1 MYKLLGAKSMK
12 IVFTFPGQGAQ
23 TPGMLSDV
31 QDYVNQ
37 VKENIGITLRDDKDA
52 FQSTFWVQLALF
64 VKGVAAARELMKQG
78 IQPQFVAGHS
88 IGAFA
93 AAVIAGVLT
102 FDDAIKLVYQ
112 RAKLT
117 EEAYPDGYGMGVIS
131 GLTEREVKKV
141 VELSHTEA
149 LPVYLSNINAE
160 QQIAVSGSV
169 EGIHTAFQHAQKLG
183 ARKTTMLK
191 VAIPSHCPLMAD
203 VSQELLKLVGTF
215 TLNNPK
221 IPYLANHTGRILRQK
236 NKIAEDLALN
246 VAYPVRWHDMAEI
259 CVESGADTFV
269 EMPPGNVL
277 TNLVKQAHGT
287 TRQITVGEVG
297 LEAARYLLNKWK
309 EQAE

>member
-23 TPGMLSDV
+23 VPGMLSDV
-31 QDYVNQ
+31 PDYVNQ
-37 VKENIGITLRDDKDA
+37 VKESIGITLRDDKEA

-64 VKGVAAARELMKQG
+64 VKGVAAARELMEKG
-78 IQPQFVAGHS
+78 ITPQFVAGHS

-112 RAKLT
+112 RAKRT
-117 EEAYPDGYGMGVIS
+117 EEAYPEGYGMGVIS
-131 GLTEREVKKV
+131 GLTEREVKKA
-141 VELSHTEA
+141 VELSHTQA
-149 LPVYLSNINAE
+149 SPVFLSNLNSE
-160 QQIAVSGSV
+160 LQIAVSGTLK
-169 EGIHTAFQHAQKLG
+169 GIHTAFKHAQDLG
-183 ARKTTMLK
+183 ARKTTVLK

-203 VSQELLKLVGTF
+203 VSRELLELVGTF

-221 IPYLANHTGRILRQK
+221 IPYLANHTGRVIRQK
-236 NKIAEDLALN
+236 DKIAEDLALN

-287 TRQITVGEVG
+287 TRQIAVDEVG
-297 LEAARYLLNKWK
+297 LEATCYLINKWK